1 MPPAPP
7 AQTPGGRR
15 RARLIVD
22 PLPACVLA
30 AMFAGAPLVVPTPL
44 VAQTP
49 DSTGWSASGELAFTD
64 VSGNKDLS
72 LLATSLTVERDGGA
86 AYDANGTAAIR
97 YGTSNGEVAAKS
109 AIGTGEIRLRPLEL
123 LSPFAVVSAERDEV
137 RRLLV
142 RLAGSVGVDLNVV
155 RGDERRL
162 SVGGAVLQDYER
174 RDPLAGSIEDASVSR
189 TRLTLRLT
197 GRAPLREGVT
207 LEHDSRV
214 EPATVDFSDY
224 LFRSRTALRAVLS
237 RRLAFQTTYLFT
249 RDNSP
254 PEGVAFKD
262 DRTLTVGLV
271 IQLTPADA
279 P

>member
-1 MPPAPP
+1 MPFAPPAP
-7 AQTPGGRR
+7 APGGRR
-15 RARLIVD
+15 RASVTL
-22 PLPACVLA
+22 LALFAALLATAPAA
-30 AMFAGAPLVVPTPL
+30 
-44 VAQTP
+44 AQTT
-49 DSTGWSASGELAFTD
+49 DSTRWSASGELAFTD

-72 LLATSLTVERDGGA
+72 LLATSLTIERDGGA
-86 AYDANGTAAIR
+86 AYDANGTAALR
-97 YGTSNGEVAAKS
+97 YGRSNGDLAAKS
-109 AIGTGEIRLRPLEL
+109 AIATGEIRLRPLQL
-123 LSPFAVVSAERDEV
+123 LSPFAIVSAERDEV

-142 RLAGSVGVDLNVV
+142 RLAASVGVDLNLV
-155 RGDERRL
+155 RGDEQRL

-174 RDPLAGSIEDASVSR
+174 REPLEGSLEDATVSR

-197 GRAPLREGVT
+197 GRTPLREGVA

-249 RDNSP
+249 RDNIP

-271 IQLTPADA
+271 IQLTPAAA